1 MHDNPPSSDRTNNI
15 LTGLASAEIA
25 RELEQS
31 QIGKYHAK
39 GGHGFAAE
47 DANALG
53 DKMRL
58 RSVEATGITNGAN
71 GSDRIVD
78 GIAIQTKYFRTP
90 YATINA
96 AFDDK
101 TGLYRYQ
108 GQMLEVPS
116 DQYDEC
122 VRLFQQKIAQGKVP
136 GVTDPNEAKNI
147 VRKGYITYK
156 QARNIAQAGNVDSLL
171 FDVRTQSIT
180 STYMF
185 GISFAVDFAW
195 RIWNG
200 DKPEEAVQGAIHSGV
215 SVGSRTLISGV
226 ISAQALRTR
235 MAAAGAVVVRNGV
248 RTVASTD
255 LGRSA
260 VHHIASA
267 SLGKPVYGAAA
278 TNHVAK
284 LLRTNAITSVVS
296 LAVLTAPD
304 VYHAAIRRDRSWS
317 QVAKNMAVNG
327 AGIVAGTGG
336 WFAGAAAGAAIGSVV
351 PGIGTAIGGI
361 VGGVCGG
368 IVGGVA
374 GSTGAK
380 MALDQCIEDDAVK
393 MVQLLQSAIAELAS
407 DYLLSERE
415 YAELMTE
422 VQQTISDAWLREMY
436 RSGSS
441 GGADAA
447 RKQFAYRSF
456 EDICRRIVSK
466 RSRVALP
473 DPDQV
478 LNCVAHIA
486 EAGTDAR

>member
-1 MHDNPPSSDRTNNI
+1 MHDNPPSSDRANNV

-25 RELEQS
+25 RDLEQS

-53 DKMRL
+53 DKLQL

-78 GIAIQTKYFRTP
+78 GIAIQTKYFRKP
-90 YATINA
+90 YETINA

-108 GQMLEVPS
+108 GQMLEVPA

-122 VRLFQQKIAQGKVP
+122 VRLFQKKIAQGKVP
-136 GVTDPNEAKNI
+136 GVTDPNEATNI

-156 QARNIAQAGNVDSLL
+156 QARNIARAGNVDSLL

-200 DKPEEAVQGAIHSGV
+200 DKPEEAIQGAIQSGMIT
-215 SVGSRTLISGV
+215 GGRTLISGV

-374 GSTGAK
+374 GSSGAK

-407 DYLLSERE
+407 DYLLSEHE

-441 GGADAA
+441 GGADTA

-456 EDICRRIVSK
+456 DYRCRRIVLR
-466 RSRVALP
+466 RSRVTLP

-486 EAGTDAR
+486 EA